1 MIYIKYIINKNRL
14 WKRYNKRKRFEKLAT
29 NRTNEVLKRLKVLG
43 NCSNKNLYSYTEED
57 VRKIFNEI
65 DRSIKEQ
72 KAKFLNIKRN
82 KEFKL

>member
-1 MIYIKYIINKNRL
+1 MEKDII
-14 WKRYNKRKRFEKLAT
+14 KRKRFEKLAT